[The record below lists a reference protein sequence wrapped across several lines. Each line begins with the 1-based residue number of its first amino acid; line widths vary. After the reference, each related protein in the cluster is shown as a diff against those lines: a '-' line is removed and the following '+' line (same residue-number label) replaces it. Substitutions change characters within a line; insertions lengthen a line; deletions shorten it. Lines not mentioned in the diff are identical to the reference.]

1 MTDIL
6 DSVIEDLKQEK
17 IHTAMRRY
25 GRFLILLIVLLLI
38 CGLLFNW
45 WKSHKENTLHAE
57 AAEYIKAHHFLN
69 KATSQQMLQ
78 EGVGRLEKLSE
89 GNTIYATVAALNL
102 ANIHDAMGNFNK
114 AAHIYGTVEENK
126 DVDQSLKAF
135 AGSMRISSYLRAEK
149 ITDEEG
155 LKMLQERHRVPIFNY
170 SRQLLEASLLIQD
183 NKKDKA
189 RALLDNIRVTA
200 SKDHRN
206 SIPALLST
214 LVID

>member
-25 GRFLILLIVLLLI
+25 GKFLILLIVLLLI

-45 WKSHKENTLHAE
+45 WKAHKENLLHAE

-69 KATSQQMLQ
+69 KVTSQQMLQ
-78 EGVGRLEKLSE
+78 EGVGRLEKLLE
-89 GNTIYATVAALNL
+89 GNTVYATVAALNL

-114 AAHIYGTVEENK
+114 AAHIYGTIEGNK
-126 DVDQSLKAF
+126 HVDQSLRAF
-135 AGSMRISSYLRAEK
+135 SGLMRIASYLRAEK
-149 ITDEEG
+149 ITNEEG
-155 LKMLQERHRVPIFNY
+155 LKMLQERHRVPTFSY

-189 RALLDNIRVTA
+189 RALLDNTRVTA
-200 SKDHRN
+200 FKDQQN